1 MGWPSVLGLSSW
13 YRNLKS
19 SRRATCI
26 CFPFIRSL
34 GAWVISFCDVWV
46 WECVCVCSITL
57 PFICLRLRKALLLH
71 APEQIPHCF
80 ATACIREW
88 ACLLRLCSTDP
99 HCVLY
104 IVAVSHTNLPPK
116 ISEWGWTK
124 SLEVTVTKKK
134 KKKKKLAQHRNSRS
148 KEAFGKRQV
157 APFSL
162 CS

>member
-1 MGWPSVLGLSSW
+1 M
-13 YRNLKS
+13 
-19 SRRATCI
+19 
-26 CFPFIRSL
+26 
-34 GAWVISFCDVWV
+34 
-46 WECVCVCSITL
+46 CVCSITL

-134 KKKKKLAQHRNSRS
+134 KKKKTGTTQEFTFKGSLW
-148 KEAFGKRQV
+148 KEAGRSFLLVFLDETIAFPSANYLPTSTDFTVRSCQRW
-157 APFSL
+157 FH
-162 CS
+162 